1 MATRTVRARV
11 VVDGEDKYKQAM
23 DGLSKSNQSMKASA
37 GDLGTQVEQLSG
49 KLGITLPKGA
59 TDALHG
65 IEGLSSGSVAAMG
78 AIAGGVALA
87 IKAIKELNEMT
98 LEAAAKADDL
108 MTKSLQTGVST
119 DMLQQWQY
127 ASELIDVSVET
138 MTGSMTKLTRN
149 MAEASSGSGQA
160 AEAFAALG
168 VSVTNADGTLRN
180 ANDVMFEALASL
192 AEMENQTER
201 DAMSMEIFGKSAQ
214 DLNPL
219 ILNLDEAQR
228 LWNEAMENGYVLSE
242 DQLAILAEVDDAHQK
257 FTMTLEKNRDLIALQ
272 WAPTTK
278 EAYEQL
284 AKLTEKAGKALIDSR
299 LIENFGQ
306 LVNSLVDMFAAGSN
320 LINALPGWLNP
331 IKNFSVQLQGLA
343 MVAATVSDALTIVAG
358 LMPGNWGSGM
368 VKTGLG
374 LNMSNGQM
382 SARQKLKYGGSE
394 YSAWSY
400 NSEIG
405 AWNAGGTQNWRG
417 GLTWVGEAGPE
428 LVALPRGSQIYS
440 NQESRSMTG
449 GNIYNI
455 TVANI
460 EELNE
465 LLRWYDG
472 LQIRGRMA

>member
-23 DGLSKSNQSMKASA
+23 DGLSKSNQSMKTSA

-65 IEGLSSGSVAAMG
+65 IQGLSAGSVAAFG
-78 AIAGGVALA
+78 AIATGVTVA

-98 LEAAAKADDL
+98 LEAAHKADEL
-108 MTKSLQTGVST
+108 MTKSMQTGVST

-127 ASELIDVSVET
+127 AAEFIDVSVET

-168 VSVTNADGTLRN
+168 VSIVDADGSLRS
-180 ANDVMFEALASL
+180 ANEVMFDALASL
-192 AEMENQTER
+192 AEVGNATER
-201 DAMSMEIFGKSAQ
+201 DALAMELFGKSAQ
-214 DLNPL
+214 ELNPL

-228 LWNEAMENGYVLSE
+228 LYNEAIQEGYVLNES
-242 DQLAILAEVDDAHQK
+242 QLQLLGEVDDAHQK
-257 FTMTLEKNRDLIALQ
+257 YTQTLEKNRDMIALQ

-278 EAYEQL
+278 QAYEQL
-284 AKLTEKAGKALIDSR
+284 TDLTNKAGQALINSG

-306 LVNSLVDMFAAGSN
+306 LVSAIINLLDAGTN
-320 LINALPGWLNP
+320 LFSSMPSWLNP
-331 IKNFSVQLQGLA
+331 LKNLSVQLQGVA
-343 MVAATVSDALTIVAG
+343 AVAATVADALNLISG
-358 LMPGNWGSGM
+358 LAPWNWGSG
-368 VKTGLG
+368 KATTALG
-374 LNMSNGQM
+374 WNIGKGQM
-382 SARQKLKYGGSE
+382 SNLQKLH
-394 YSAWSY
+394 YSSGDYVSY
-400 NSEIG
+400 N
-405 AWNAGGTQNWRG
+405 AAGTDNWRG

-440 NQESRSMTG
+440 AQDSRNMGG
-449 GNIYNI
+449 GNTYNI
-455 TVANI
+455 KVANI

-465 LLRWYDG
+465 LLRWFDG